1 MAGDCLLQARVENAA
16 ARLWRALP
24 WVAIFM
30 LGNDAMRISAFI
42 ALFRFIVGCVDFVKL
57 RCGCDSVWRYV
68 YVAAFALCFC
78 VINSVARFS

>member
-42 ALFRFIVGCVDFVKL
+42 ALFRFLFGCVNVVKL
-57 RCGCDSVWRYV
+57 RWGCNSGSMLPLS
-68 YVAAFALCFC
+68 LCFG
-78 VINSVARFS
+78 VINSVPRL